1 MIYSLKGFDIFIDEE
16 DLHFMSMYMWD
27 ILDKKGKKPRVYFK
41 RGKGQNTCTLYL
53 SRVILGITDANTIV
67 DHINGNPLD
76 NRKENLRLS
85 DKSTNGMNRSKNKN
99 NTTGYKGVV
108 WYPTAKTFSAELM
121 VRGVRYRKHGFKT
134 AKEAAK
140 KYNELAIEH
149 HGEFARLN
157 KIEES

>member
-1 MIYSLKGFDIFIDEE
+1 MEKVIKGHLVLFDEE
-16 DLHFMSMYMWD
+16 DSSLIEKYNWFIHTTGSYSRVCY
-27 ILDKKGKKPRVYFK
+27 DKNNK
-41 RGKGQNTCTLYL
+41 RLYL
-53 SRVILGITDANTIV
+53 HRLILNIEDPHMVV

-85 DKSTNGMNRSKNKN
+85 DKSTNGMNRPKNKN
-99 NTTGYKGVV
+99 NSTGYKGVV
-108 WYPTAKTFSAELM
+108 WYPVSKTYSAELM
-121 VRGVRYRKHGFKT
+121 VKGVRYRKHGFKT

-157 KIEES
+157 EIEES